1 MASRSRLRAIDSSDR
16 QKPAVEQMD
25 FIWELWTFVRE
36 RKKFWILPILAIALL
51 FGGLIILGQ
60 TSVLTPFIY
69 TLF

>member
-1 MASRSRLRAIDSSDR
+1 
-16 QKPAVEQMD
+16 MD

>member
-1 MASRSRLRAIDSSDR
+1 MLDR
-16 QKPAVEQMD
+16 FARKQKAYGGQMD

-36 RKKFWILPILAIALL
+36 RKKLWILPILAIALL